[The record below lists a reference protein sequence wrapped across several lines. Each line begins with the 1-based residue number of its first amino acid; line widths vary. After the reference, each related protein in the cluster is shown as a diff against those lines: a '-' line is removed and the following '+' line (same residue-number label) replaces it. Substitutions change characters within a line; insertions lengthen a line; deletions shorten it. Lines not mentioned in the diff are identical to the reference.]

1 MSDLDR
7 EFGHE
12 QLEFFRDPETGLT
25 GAVAIH
31 STALGPAMGG
41 LRLLAYPTVTAA
53 ATDALRLARAMSLKN
68 SAAGLDLGG
77 GKAVLIDD
85 GNWSDRSARMRA
97 FGRVVERLDGRYI
110 TAEDVGTAPPDMDD
124 IAQVTR
130 WVAGRSL
137 EGGGRGN
144 PAPSTA
150 RTVFGAIE
158 SGAALQLG
166 GADLSGVRVGVQ
178 GVGHVGSSLVGL
190 LRAVGADVVVSDVD
204 AGRAEAVADAHQA
217 RVAPVEA
224 FVRADVDVLAPC
236 GLGEVIRPEDVPEL
250 RCRVIAGA
258 ANNPL
263 ADTASAA
270 ELAAAGILYVPD
282 FLANCGGIIRVAGEI
297 LGFDEAE
304 VERRTAAAIVR
315 TADVLEEAQASGRLP
330 VEIAVERAE
339 ARIRSVSPGDAAVP
353 AI

>member
-150 RTVFGAIE
+150 RTVFGR
-158 SGAALQLG
+158 SRGRRPAAG
-166 GADLSGVRVGVQ
+166 GADRRPPW
-178 GVGHVGSSLVGL
+178 SSAWARRARALVM
-190 LRAVGADVVVSDVD
+190 LRAARAPTWWSSDVD

>member
-7 EFGHE
+7 EFDHE
-12 QLEFFRDPETGLT
+12 QLEFFHDRETGLT

-41 LRLLAYPTVTAA
+41 LRLLAYPTVSAA

-85 GNWSDRSARMRA
+85 GNWGDRGARMRA
-97 FGRVVERLDGRYI
+97 FGRVVERLGGRYI
-110 TAEDVGTAPPDMDD
+110 TAEDVGTAPPDMDE
-124 IAQVTR
+124 IAEVTR

-137 EGGGRGN
+137 EGGGSGN

-166 GADLSGVRVGVQ
+166 SADLTGVRVGVQ

-190 LRAVGADVVVSDVD
+190 LRAAGADVVVADVD
-204 AGRAEAVADAHQA
+204 AARVEAVAAAHQA
-217 RVAPVEA
+217 RIAPVDG
-224 FVRADVDVLAPC
+224 FVGADVDVLAPC

-282 FLANCGGIIRVAGEI
+282 FLANCGGIIQVAGEI
-297 LGFDEAE
+297 LGFDEGD
-304 VERRTAAAIVR
+304 VQRRIAAAIVR
-315 TADVLEEAQASGRLP
+315 TADVLAEARSSGRLP
-330 VEIAVERAE
+330 NEIALERAQ
-339 ARIRSVSPGDAAVP
+339 ARIREAGGQDASVAAV
-353 AI
+353 